1 MELLD
6 KFSHHV
12 RVTKIDQKYKEQ
24 YLDTIKQL
32 VQEQVSTIQ
41 YSTVQC
47 STVQYKEQYPDPI
60 KQLVQEQ
67 VKINTTST
75 SHNVVIIQFLQF

>member
-24 YLDTIKQL
+24 YL
-32 VQEQVSTIQ
+32 VSLNSS
-41 YSTVQC
+41 Y
-47 STVQYKEQYPDPI
+47 DF
-60 KQLVQEQ
+60 
-67 VKINTTST
+67 
-75 SHNVVIIQFLQF
+75 VIFH

>member
-32 VQEQVSTIQ
+32 VQEQVS
-41 YSTVQC
+41 
-47 STVQYKEQYPDPI
+47 
-60 KQLVQEQ
+60 
-67 VKINTTST
+67 INTASTAST
-75 SHNVVIIQFLQF
+75 SHNVVIIQFLQC

>member
-32 VQEQVSTIQ
+32 VQEQVS
-41 YSTVQC
+41 
-47 STVQYKEQYPDPI
+47 
-60 KQLVQEQ
+60 
-67 VKINTTST
+67 INTTNT
-75 SHNVVIIQFLQF
+75 SHNVVIIQFLQFYYSNVRFAPRPTCRGW

>member
-1 MELLD
+1 MQEVQQRQMELLD

-32 VQEQVSTIQ
+32 VQEQV
-41 YSTVQC
+41 
-47 STVQYKEQYPDPI
+47 
-60 KQLVQEQ
+60 
-67 VKINTTST
+67 KINTTST
-75 SHNVVIIQFLQF
+75 SHNVVIILSFYSSNIAMSGSHPDLHVAAGE

>member
-47 STVQYKEQYPDPI
+47 SVYSSTV
-60 KQLVQEQ
+60 V
-67 VKINTTST
+67 
-75 SHNVVIIQFLQF
+75 

>member
-6 KFSHHV
+6 QFSHHV

-32 VQEQVSTIQ
+32 VQEQVS
-41 YSTVQC
+41 
-47 STVQYKEQYPDPI
+47 
-60 KQLVQEQ
+60 
-67 VKINTTST
+67 INTANTSC
-75 SHNVVIIQFLQF
+75 NVVIVHHDFDINLPIYY

>member
-1 MELLD
+1 MQEVQQRQMELLD

-32 VQEQVSTIQ
+32 VQEQVSISHYTMSSLFSFYNANIVM
-41 YSTVQC
+41 SGAH
-47 STVQYKEQYPDPI
+47 PD
-60 KQLVQEQ
+60 LHVAAGE
-67 VKINTTST
+67 
-75 SHNVVIIQFLQF
+75 

>member
-32 VQEQVSTIQ
+32 VQERFSLNSS
-41 YSTVQC
+41 Y
-47 STVQYKEQYPDPI
+47 D
-60 KQLVQEQ
+60 
-67 VKINTTST
+67 
-75 SHNVVIIQFLQF
+75 VVIFHQIVRLWAPVKRLF

>member
-6 KFSHHV
+6 KFSHNL

-32 VQEQVSTIQ
+32 VQEQVS
-41 YSTVQC
+41 
-47 STVQYKEQYPDPI
+47 
-60 KQLVQEQ
+60 
-67 VKINTTST
+67 INTTNISG
-75 SHNVVIIQFLQF
+75 NVVSIQFL

>member
-32 VQEQVSTIQ
+32 VQEQVT
-41 YSTVQC
+41 
-47 STVQYKEQYPDPI
+47 
-60 KQLVQEQ
+60 
-67 VKINTTST
+67 INTAST
-75 SHNVVIIQFLQF
+75 SHNVVIILSFYSSNIAMSGADPDLHVAAGE

>member
-32 VQEQVSTIQ
+32 VQEQVS
-41 YSTVQC
+41 
-47 STVQYKEQYPDPI
+47 
-60 KQLVQEQ
+60 
-67 VKINTTST
+67 INTANT
-75 SHNVVIIQFLQF
+75 SHNVVIIQFL

>member
-1 MELLD
+1 MQEVQQRQMELLD

-32 VQEQVSTIQ
+32 VQEQV
-41 YSTVQC
+41 
-47 STVQYKEQYPDPI
+47 
-60 KQLVQEQ
+60 
-67 VKINTTST
+67 KINTTST

>member
-32 VQEQVSTIQ
+32 VQERFSLNSS
-41 YSTVQC
+41 Y
-47 STVQYKEQYPDPI
+47 D
-60 KQLVQEQ
+60 
-67 VKINTTST
+67 
-75 SHNVVIIQFLQF
+75 VVIFH

>member
-1 MELLD
+1 MQEVQQRQMELLD

-32 VQEQVSTIQ
+32 VQEQVS
-41 YSTVQC
+41 
-47 STVQYKEQYPDPI
+47 
-60 KQLVQEQ
+60 
-67 VKINTTST
+67 INAAKTSC
-75 SHNVVIIQFLQF
+75 NVVIIQLFSF

>member
-32 VQEQVSTIQ
+32 VQEQVSI
-41 YSTVQC
+41 
-47 STVQYKEQYPDPI
+47 
-60 KQLVQEQ
+60 
-67 VKINTTST
+67 
-75 SHNVVIIQFLQF
+75 SHNVVILQFLQC

>member
-32 VQEQVSTIQ
+32 VEEQVS
-41 YSTVQC
+41 
-47 STVQYKEQYPDPI
+47 
-60 KQLVQEQ
+60 
-67 VKINTTST
+67 INTTNT
-75 SHNVVIIQFLQF
+75 SHNVVIIQFLKYCHVRCAPRPTCRGW

>member
-1 MELLD
+1 MQEVQQRQMELLD

-32 VQEQVSTIQ
+32 VQEQV
-41 YSTVQC
+41 
-47 STVQYKEQYPDPI
+47 
-60 KQLVQEQ
+60 
-67 VKINTTST
+67 KINTTSP